1 MDADPPMSTAPL
13 AAPETPRLPE
23 GPRPFAR
30 WLTVLATLAVAGLFV
45 AGIWARRAGGGA
57 GLDRGRAAEARADRP
72 SAEQRHPRLKYVEAA
87 GLVIGL
93 GAAGLLGTR
102 RRRPRQAPPELPA
115 PWPRGDLYAAL
126 VRCLFWSFLIT
137 TVVAAAMGVARHPP
151 RAEEI
156 TLLVYVLG
164 LAFLARLVFRRWGLS
179 WRDSL
184 GAPRTGAGVDLALTT
199 LGAIGLCQAGAFGI
213 GLAARLLGSRLA
225 ASDLPPL
232 IDAAARLDL
241 VLAVVGAVV
250 LAPLAEEVLFRRAI
264 FTRLRRGLAPGTA
277 AVASALL
284 FAVPHGYAPVGL
296 AMMTWIGLVT
306 AWAFHRTGS
315 LWPCVAAHAFTN
327 AIAIWASVV

>member
-137 TVVAAAMGVARHPP
+137 TVVAAEMGVARHPP

-164 LAFLARLVFRRWGLS
+164 
-179 WRDSL
+179 
-184 GAPRTGAGVDLALTT
+184 
-199 LGAIGLCQAGAFGI
+199 
-213 GLAARLLGSRLA
+213 
-225 ASDLPPL
+225 
-232 IDAAARLDL
+232 
-241 VLAVVGAVV
+241 VLAVAYHLANGLQTFAMGQGVVASSGAVK
-250 LAPLAEEVLFRRAI
+250 
-264 FTRLRRGLAPGTA
+264 RLEWVVYL
-277 AVASALL
+277 VFILL
-284 FAVPHGYAPVGL
+284 L
-296 AMMTWIGLVT
+296 AMGW
-306 AWAFHRTGS
+306 GS
-315 LWPCVAAHAFTN
+315 VYALWHAG
-327 AIAIWASVV
+327 